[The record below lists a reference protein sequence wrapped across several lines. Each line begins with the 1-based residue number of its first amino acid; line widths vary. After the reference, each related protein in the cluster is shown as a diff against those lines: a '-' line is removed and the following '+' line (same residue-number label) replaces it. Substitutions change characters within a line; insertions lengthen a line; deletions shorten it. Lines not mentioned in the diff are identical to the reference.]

1 MAKYYQYILGE
12 NRGKVVSLKEIDD
25 TMMDM
30 ILYVFDDGFRCNEDL
45 IAPLNEWNIQGK
57 IMAEVDSP
65 SNIWKF
71 KEKNITAQKME
82 AFAKDG
88 TNYEIPDPYFT
99 GKNGENLAKEKHE
112 IIMEHPRK
120 TNLKAIT
127 ETLDNYYISNRYK
140 KEDPI
145 VIHNPIETGDPKK
158 QISANPVE
166 AVLPQQM
173 PVKETHINFNDDI
186 YLNLDLDN
194 CINIIGKSESYS
206 FTIRDI
212 INALQPKSEARQI
225 TSSFENEATV
235 LYNKCSKEAADVT
248 LKIELDLPSFSLF
261 KSIKEN
267 YPEGWDR
274 MFIENVVNN
283 IQIDDL
289 KNKLI
294 DSLIEQYNSQTKPLY
309 D

>member
-30 ILYVFDDGFRCNEDL
+30 VLYIFDDGFRCNEDL
-45 IAPLNEWNIQGK
+45 IAPLNEWNVQGK

-71 KEKNITAQKME
+71 KEKNIAAQKIE
-82 AFAKDG
+82 AFGKDG
-88 TNYEIPDPYFT
+88 TNYEIVDPYFT
-99 GKNGENLAKEKHE
+99 GKNGEDLAKEKHE

-127 ETLDNYYISNRYK
+127 ETLDNYYISNKFK
-140 KEDPI
+140 KEDSALS
-145 VIHNPIETGDPKK
+145 HSIEVPKK
-158 QISANPVE
+158 QTPVE
-166 AVLPQQM
+166 AVLPQQT
-173 PVKETHINFNDDI
+173 PLLETQINFNDDI
-186 YLNLDLDN
+186 YLNLNLDK
-194 CINIIGKSESYS
+194 CITIIGGTESYS

-225 TSSFENEATV
+225 TSSSKFENEATV

-248 LKIELDLPSFSLF
+248 LKIELELPSFSLF

-294 DSLIEQYNSQTKPLY
+294 DSLIEQYNTQTKPLY

>member
-30 ILYVFDDGFRCNEDL
+30 VLYVFDDGFRCNEDL

-71 KEKNITAQKME
+71 TEKNITAQKME
-82 AFAKDG
+82 AFGKDG

-120 TNLKAIT
+120 TNLKAVT
-127 ETLDNYYISNRYK
+127 ETLDKYYISNKFK
-140 KEDPI
+140 KEDS
-145 VIHNPIETGDPKK
+145 VLEAPKK
-158 QISANPVE
+158 QTPINPVK
-166 AVLPQQM
+166 AVLPQQI

-186 YLNLDLDN
+186 YLNLDLN
-194 CINIIGKSESYS
+194 ACVNIIGGSESYS

-212 INALQPKSEARQI
+212 INALQPKSEAIQI
-225 TSSFENEATV
+225 TSSSKFENEATV
-235 LYNKCSKEAADVT
+235 LYNKCTKEAADVT
-248 LKIELDLPSFSLF
+248 LKIELELPSFSLF

-294 DSLIEQYNSQTKPLY
+294 DSLIEQYNAQTKPLY